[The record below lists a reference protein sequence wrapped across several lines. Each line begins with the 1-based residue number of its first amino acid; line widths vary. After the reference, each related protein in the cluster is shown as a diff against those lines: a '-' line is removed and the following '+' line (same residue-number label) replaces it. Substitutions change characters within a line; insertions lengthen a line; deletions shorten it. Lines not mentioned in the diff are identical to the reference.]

1 LALEE
6 GKHCGQIDPFFLRL
20 NREMVSCYLV
30 DDVGTGGEVFLEALK
45 SQWQE
50 LARDFLCINT
60 CLNRFF
66 GMGDPMSKKRI
77 VTTGIPNSELE
88 VPDQTGHSSL
98 I

>member
-1 LALEE
+1 
-6 GKHCGQIDPFFLRL
+6 
-20 NREMVSCYLV
+20 MVSCYLV

-77 VTTGIPNSELE
+77 VTRARAFVVFEGLNS
-88 VPDQTGHSSL
+88 Q
-98 I
+98 